1 MRTLVVTRGIPACGK
16 STWIEDQELVPYTIS
31 PDAIRL
37 LYTAPVLLENGDL
50 AISQDGNKVVWKM
63 VMETLESRM
72 KDGHFTVID
81 ATHTTEKTL
90 NKYVQLAKQYHY
102 RLVCVD
108 FSHIDLNTCLGRNY
122 RRDDF
127 KKVPQDVIER
137 MHEQLQTSV
146 IPKEYEVFTPHS
158 VSVQNVRKAPSVSA

>member
-16 STWIEDQELVPYTIS
+16 STWIEDHELGAYTIS

-37 LYTAPVLLENGDL
+37 LYSAPVLLENGDL
-50 AISQDGNKVVWKM
+50 AISQDANKVVWKM
-63 VMETLESRM
+63 AMEALESRM

-81 ATHTTEKTL
+81 ATHTTEKAL

-108 FSHIDLNTCLGRNY
+108 FSHVDLNTCLGRNG
-122 RRDDF
+122 RRNDF
-127 KKVPQDVIER
+127 KKVPGEVIER
-137 MHEQLQTSV
+137 MYEQLQTSA
-146 IPKEYEVFTPHS
+146 IPKECKQPRPEGRSFILNRRT
-158 VSVQNVRKAPSVSA
+158 